1 MNHLTN
7 KTLVTFAFIALFCV
21 SLGAQVNGTVTD
33 EYGRVLQGVMVK
45 SGPGDNG
52 TMTDYNGQYELL
64 IDDGSTEV
72 IFSLEGYITQTVNV
86 EGATLDVVL
95 PRAETY
101 NLDETVIFGNYT
113 QREGDITGSVARVT
127 ERSSEVTGGQS
138 LHVPHRATTGTVYT
152 GNLLGTRSNGY

>member
-1 MNHLTN
+1 MLSSRLLCFTWRTGKRH
-7 KTLVTFAFIALFCV
+7 
-21 SLGAQVNGTVTD
+21 GD
-33 EYGRVLQGVMVK
+33 GRVSVFWSYVK

-72 IFSLEGYITQTVNV
+72 IFSLEWYITQTVNV

-127 ERSSEVTGGQS
+127 GEELRRSPVGNLSMSLTGRLLDC
-138 LHVPHRATTGTVYT
+138 LH